1 MPQQQENSGCMSQ
14 RASLGCRFCFIDSH
28 DREKLDIDMIVTG
41 RFHHDTMRIRKQMS
55 TLDKTRAAIYG
66 REQGLDPAE
75 PRLVSVSPALDLLI
89 TRPSDHAHSEF
100 NGITKQMH
108 MLALPP
114 PLP

>member
-1 MPQQQENSGCMSQ
+1 MSQ

-28 DREKLDIDMIVTG
+28 NREKLGIDMVVTG
-41 RFHHDTMRIRKQMS
+41 RFHHDTMRMRKRMS
-55 TLDKTRAAIYG
+55 TLNKTRAAIYG

-75 PRLVSVSPALDLLI
+75 PPLVSISPALDLLI
-89 TRPSDHAHSEF
+89 TRPSDPAHSGF

-108 MLALPP
+108 MLALPL